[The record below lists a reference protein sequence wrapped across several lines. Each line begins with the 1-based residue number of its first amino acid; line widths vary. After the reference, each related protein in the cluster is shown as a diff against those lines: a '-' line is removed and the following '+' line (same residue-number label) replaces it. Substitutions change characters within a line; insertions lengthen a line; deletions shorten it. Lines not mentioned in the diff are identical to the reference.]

1 MEYSLINN
9 LKIKIQKLKDLSK
22 LKIIMD
28 SNDLKPNYSALSKE
42 LGVDRRTIK
51 KYYHG
56 YEKPFSRNK
65 SSKIDKFKDVI
76 KELLDVNSVQRFYSK
91 TILWRYLK
99 DNHALDTSLSN
110 FNKYINNNEVFKEYF
125 DKNKGK
131 SKAKIR
137 FESSPSEQAQIDWKE
152 NIEFI
157 TSDGEIINLNIFVFI
172 LSYSRYRIFSVSLDK
187 KQSTLFDF
195 LNSSFEQISG
205 VPQSLV
211 TDNMKTIMDEPR
223 TGKKEGKV
231 NNKFYQFMKDYGFDL
246 KPCTA
251 RRPQTKGKV
260 ESSMKLLEEINAY
273 QGKLTYQEL
282 LDLVSKINNRVNLDI
297 HQGTGQIPIKLLE
310 KEKDFL
316 KPLPS
321 KQIRNLYKIKLTQVR
336 VNKSSMITYKKNQ
349 YSVPTEYE
357 NKPLNLQVLD
367 NKLYV
372 YDNTKLVTIHKI
384 SHKKLNYHLEDYKEI
399 LSNTLK
405 NKDSVAIK
413 EIAKEN
419 LKKIGEIYGI

>member
-1 MEYSLINN
+1 
-9 LKIKIQKLKDLSK
+9 
-22 LKIIMD
+22 
-28 SNDLKPNYSALSKE
+28 
-42 LGVDRRTIK
+42 
-51 KYYHG
+51 
-56 YEKPFSRNK
+56 
-65 SSKIDKFKDVI
+65 
-76 KELLDVNSVQRFYSK
+76 
-91 TILWRYLK
+91 
-99 DNHALDTSLSN
+99 
-110 FNKYINNNEVFKEYF
+110 
-125 DKNKGK
+125 
-131 SKAKIR
+131 
-137 FESSPSEQAQIDWKE
+137 
-152 NIEFI
+152 
-157 TSDGEIINLNIFVFI
+157 
-172 LSYSRYRIFSVSLDK
+172 
-187 KQSTLFDF
+187 
-195 LNSSFEQISG
+195 
-205 VPQSLV
+205 
-211 TDNMKTIMDEPR
+211 
-223 TGKKEGKV
+223 
-231 NNKFYQFMKDYGFDL
+231 
-246 KPCTA
+246 
-251 RRPQTKGKV
+251 
-260 ESSMKLLEEINAY
+260 
-273 QGKLTYQEL
+273 
-282 LDLVSKINNRVNLDI
+282 KINNRVNLDI

-384 SHKKLNYHLEDYKEI
+384 SHKKLNYHLEDYEEI

>member
-1 MEYSLINN
+1 
-9 LKIKIQKLKDLSK
+9 
-22 LKIIMD
+22 
-28 SNDLKPNYSALSKE
+28 
-42 LGVDRRTIK
+42 
-51 KYYHG
+51 
-56 YEKPFSRNK
+56 
-65 SSKIDKFKDVI
+65 
-76 KELLDVNSVQRFYSK
+76 
-91 TILWRYLK
+91 
-99 DNHALDTSLSN
+99 
-110 FNKYINNNEVFKEYF
+110 
-125 DKNKGK
+125 
-131 SKAKIR
+131 
-137 FESSPSEQAQIDWKE
+137 
-152 NIEFI
+152 
-157 TSDGEIINLNIFVFI
+157 
-172 LSYSRYRIFSVSLDK
+172 
-187 KQSTLFDF
+187 
-195 LNSSFEQISG
+195 
-205 VPQSLV
+205 
-211 TDNMKTIMDEPR
+211 MKTIMDEPR
-223 TGKKEGKV
+223 TGRKEGKV

-384 SHKKLNYHLEDYKEI
+384 SHKKLNYHLEDYEEI